1 MEIIE
6 GDLSGVHEIK
16 LNPIEDDR
24 GSFMRVYDQDI
35 FNKHGIDQT
44 WVQHSHSISNK
55 EGVVRG
61 LHFQHSPRVETKLVR
76 VTRGK
81 IFDVYVDLRA
91 QSDTLGEWGSI
102 ELSKEDKKMIYIPR
116 GFAHGFCTLTDNVEM
131 IYKIDNYY
139 DSELQGSIHWDSPE
153 LDIPW
158 PVEKPILSD
167 KDTNAKTFN
176 EFISESGGIQT

>member
-1 MEIIE
+1 
-6 GDLSGVHEIK
+6 
-16 LNPIEDDR
+16 
-24 GSFMRVYDQDI
+24 
-35 FNKHGIDQT
+35 
-44 WVQHSHSISNK
+44 
-55 EGVVRG
+55 
-61 LHFQHSPRVETKLVR
+61 